1 MCHPQATPNC
11 FRFLL
16 DLDYIL
22 TNLSGDLDDERDT
35 VQIGDEDTVAGRST
49 WEAKKQIKEVFSCT
63 SMVHADM
70 NIDWPEKMLLPTNA
84 NFNPYIVKENLQ
96 QICQTS
102 QHVSVLEINCS
113 CYQITR
119 GEILLTLAHFI
130 H

>member
-1 MCHPQATPNC
+1 MPFVSLCHPQATPNC

-63 SMVHADM
+63 SIFHADM
-70 NIDWPEKMLLPTNA
+70 DIVWPEKMLLTTNA
-84 NFNPYIVKENLQ
+84 NFNPYMY
-96 QICQTS
+96 T
-102 QHVSVLEINCS
+102 
-113 CYQITR
+113 
-119 GEILLTLAHFI
+119 
-130 H
+130 

>member
-1 MCHPQATPNC
+1 MPFVSLCHPQATPNC

-35 VQIGDEDTVAGRST
+35 VQIGDEDTVAGQST

-70 NIDWPEKMLLPTNA
+70 DIVWSEKMLLTTNA

-96 QICQTS
+96 QICVKDFTYLLN
-102 QHVSVLEINCS
+102 SV
-113 CYQITR
+113 Q
-119 GEILLTLAHFI
+119 
-130 H
+130 